1 MMKEIRDGGVRS
13 DILIPA
19 FWIVDSWGTGY
30 WYSTVQYSTVQ
41 YFSAQL
47 GRINRGTLRGR
58 CR

>member
-30 WYSTVQYSTVQ
+30 WYSTVQYSTV
-41 YFSAQL
+41 L
-47 GRINRGTLRGR
+47 
-58 CR
+58 